1 MKKVLIGLMLLFG
14 GMALCP
20 AQSLDEV
27 VRLAQDSAITAF
39 QNQYEYEYHQQRH
52 AQFEALRKPQL
63 TLDVV
68 PNYLRM
74 VNDLSRYYVYIR
86 NFDSCG
92 GSFLGCLLV
101 SCGLSATETFS
112 RHAADIEHFLN
123 PVLDAPSVPL
133 ADFLVRE
140 VRRDDR

>member
-27 VRLAQDSAITAF
+27 VRLAQDSAITSF
-39 QNQYEYEYHQQRH
+39 QNQYEYEYYRQRH

-68 PNYLRM
+68 PN
-74 VNDLSRYYVYIR
+74 
-86 NFDSCG
+86 
-92 GSFLGCLLV
+92 
-101 SCGLSATETFS
+101 
-112 RHAADIEHFLN
+112 
-123 PVLDAPSVPL
+123 
-133 ADFLVRE
+133 
-140 VRRDDR
+140 